1 MSLKKIKIISV
12 FTVFI
17 LCTITHFLYDLLP
30 NPIFSIFFPV
40 NESIWEHMKMLY
52 TSFLL
57 NGIIEYF
64 LIKKYNIKVN
74 NFLFNTYLISI
85 ISIILYLTMYLPFYY
100 TIGNNKIVIFT
111 ALILDII
118 ICEIISY
125 FLLKKEEIK
134 NMNFLTIILIIL
146 SYIIFTILTYYPLDF
161 SIFNIP
167 N

>member
-100 TIGNNKIVIFT
+100 TIGNNKIVIFA

-146 SYIIFTILTYYPLDF
+146 SYIIFTILTYNPLDF
-161 SIFNIP
+161 SIFKIP